1 MILDPGRRRAPNA
14 REVVLSDGIVAV
26 EEDAVRFLRD
36 LEIGFAVAG
45 MADGANSTYL
55 TVAESPPV

>member
-1 MILDPGRRRAPNA
+1 M
-14 REVVLSDGIVAV
+14 LSDGIVAV